1 MIMGKRTDDLLLAV
15 QEVLDTY
22 YNQYDMCK
30 EIAKARGNKLVD
42 ELIDDIMV
50 AVDVALSDEDSEDF
64 DVDFDEAE

>member
-1 MIMGKRTDDLLLAV
+1 MTMGKRTDDLLLAV

-50 AVDVALSDEDSEDF
+50 AVDGAFSDAGSTTFSRSE
-64 DVDFDEAE
+64 